1 MRKIQKYYFNM
12 IEIALAMAILAI
24 GISSILVLFPVGI
37 NANKTAI
44 ANNNLADIAEYMMGY
59 LRGRMAAAWANTS
72 DADMNQTENNSF
84 RKNELST
91 NYPTDGDDAIP
102 GDISSSWTALGNT
115 DNGTRLY
122 QLTNKKGVFLFQ
134 QVSKVPNP
142 SAGANA
148 TIDVPDFSVII
159 KVWCDDTFDF
169 QVFDLNSYSYASA
182 QNITGLNKY
191 MTALCMEF
199 SWPAEAPYANRETRV
214 FRFEIFNE
222 FFNKAKES
230 D

>member
-44 ANNNLADIAEYMMGY
+44 ANNNLADVAEYMMGY
-59 LRGRMAAAWANTS
+59 LRGRMAAAWANTL
-72 DADMNQTENNSF
+72 DANMNQANNNSF
-84 RKNELST
+84 RST
-91 NYPTDGDDAIP
+91 LPSSYPTDGDDAIP

-115 DNGTRLY
+115 AHGTRLY
-122 QLTNKKGVFLFQ
+122 QLTANKGVFLFQ
-134 QVSKVPNP
+134 QVSQIPDP
-142 SAGANA
+142 AAGSSA
-148 TIDVPDFSVII
+148 TIDVPDFSAII

-169 QVFDLNSYSYASA
+169 QVFDLDSYTYANA
-182 QNITGLNKY
+182 QGITGLNKY